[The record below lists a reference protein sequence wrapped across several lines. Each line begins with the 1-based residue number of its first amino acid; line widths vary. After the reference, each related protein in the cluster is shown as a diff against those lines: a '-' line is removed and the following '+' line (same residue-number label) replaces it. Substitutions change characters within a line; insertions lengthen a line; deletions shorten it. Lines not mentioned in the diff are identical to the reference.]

1 MVYKLL
7 YNLNMFKVFFLMI
20 LSYFLGAIPTGYLI
34 GKLKGIDIRQYG
46 SGNPGTA
53 NVYRTLGKG
62 PGIITFIVD
71 FFKGFAPAFIAMH
84 FFYIE
89 GAIEFSKG
97 HWWIPITAG
106 ALAIV
111 GHIWTV
117 FLNFK
122 GGKGVATS
130 AGVFMAILPMPTF
143 GAFISFAIAVWISGH
158 ISVGSMTASIIL
170 PILCFI
176 YDASLPFRIMAIS
189 VCALIF
195 YTHIPNIKRIMA
207 GKELSY
213 KYNKKN

>member
-1 MVYKLL
+1 
-7 YNLNMFKVFFLMI
+7 MFKVLFLMI
-20 LSYFLGAIPTGYLI
+20 SSYLLGAIPTGYLI
-34 GKLKGIDIRQYG
+34 GKLKGIDIRHYG

-53 NVYRTLGKG
+53 NVYRTLGKI

-71 FFKGFAPAFIAMH
+71 FLKGFIPTFIAMH
-84 FFYIE
+84 FFYTKGIND
-89 GAIEFSKG
+89 FSKG
-97 HWWIPITAG
+97 HWWIPIIVGT
-106 ALAIV
+106 LAIV

-130 AGVFMAILPMPTF
+130 AGVFMAILPLPTL
-143 GAFISFAIAVWISGH
+143 GAFISFLIAVWISGH
-158 ISVGSMTASIIL
+158 ISVGSMTASVLL

-176 YDASLPFRIMAIS
+176 FNASLPFKIMAIS

-195 YTHIPNIKRIMA
+195 YTHIPNIKRIMQ

-213 KYNKKN
+213 KYKGSEK

>member
-1 MVYKLL
+1 MLKLCA
-7 YNLNMFKVFFLMI
+7 VMI
-20 LSYFLGAIPTGYLI
+20 FSYLCGAIPTGYLI

-53 NVYRTLGKG
+53 NVYRTLGKW

-71 FFKGFAPAFIAMH
+71 FFKGNLPVLIALHLYPDKHLM
-84 FFYIE
+84 I
-89 GAIEFSKG
+89 IL
-97 HWWIPITAG
+97 AG
-106 ALAIV
+106 ALTIA
-111 GHIWTV
+111 GHIWTI

-130 AGVFMAILPMPTF
+130 AGVFMAILPWPTF
-143 GAFISFAIAVWISGH
+143 VAFIAFSIAVWLTGH

-170 PILCFI
+170 PILCLVFKSPKSFTI
-176 YDASLPFRIMAIS
+176 LAIS

-207 GKELSY
+207 GKELSF
-213 KYNKKN
+213 KYQGKKDNHEK